1 MFIDS
6 STTLHDCAV
15 TLSIDYEILLCQL
28 FNITN
33 CLCVVSMRARVFA
46 FVFVCVHDVN
56 MQEVNA
62 YVPVMSPCIH
72 SA

>member
-1 MFIDS
+1 MFINS

-33 CLCVVSMRARVFA
+33 CLCVVDVLVHAHVG
-46 FVFVCVHDVN
+46 VCVCAPDVN

-62 YVPVMSPCIH
+62 YVPVTSPCIH